1 MLNLHL
7 PIRLTMK
14 KLIPVLFYYLFTSVV
29 GFSQS
34 SLSIVSWP
42 GEGWGN
48 TDANYIQVAGGVEN
62 ISSLEIEVKV
72 RAEEID
78 VVSGALHYF
87 CWAQCYEPGV
97 MVSPTSLILAPGERV
112 NTFYGD
118 YVPEGRP
125 GISILKYCFF
135 NVANEADSVCGI
147 IRFNASPLS
156 VAGPLANNRPNI
168 GKAFPNPASD
178 QVTMDYFR
186 GAGNGRIEIY
196 SMLGSKMLTV
206 ELREEKGRVRIPVD
220 RLPAGM
226 YLFRLNVSGE
236 YLQTRKFHVSR

>member
-1 MLNLHL
+1 
-7 PIRLTMK
+7 MK
-14 KLIPVLFYYLFTSVV
+14 KFIPALLGICLLALPVLA
-29 GFSQS
+29 QS

-48 TDANYIQVAGGVEN
+48 TDANYIQVAGGIENVSSVEV
-62 ISSLEIEVKV
+62 EVKV
-72 RAEEID
+72 VAEEID
-78 VVSGALHYF
+78 IVPGALHYF

-97 MVSPTSLILAPGERV
+97 LLSPTSLTLAPGERV

-118 YVPEGRP
+118 YVPEGQP
-125 GISILKYCFF
+125 GISTVKYCFF

-156 VAGPLANNRPNI
+156 VSGPLTNNRPNI

-178 QVTMDYFR
+178 QVTVDYFK
-186 GAGNGRIEIY
+186 GTGSGRIEIY
-196 SMLGSKMLTV
+196 SMLGSKMLSV

-226 YLFRLNVSGE
+226 YLFRLNVNGE

>member
-1 MLNLHL
+1 
-7 PIRLTMK
+7 MK
-14 KLIPVLFYYLFTSVV
+14 KFIPALLGTCLLALPVLA
-29 GFSQS
+29 QS

-48 TDANYIQVAGGVEN
+48 TDANYIQVAGGIEN
-62 ISSLEIEVKV
+62 ISSVEVEVKV
-72 RAEEID
+72 VAEEID
-78 VVSGALHYF
+78 IVPGALHYF

-97 MVSPTSLILAPGERV
+97 LLSPTSLILAPGERV

-118 YVPEGRP
+118 YVPEGQP
-125 GISILKYCFF
+125 GISTVKYCFF

-156 VAGPLANNRPNI
+156 VSGPLTNNRPNI

-178 QVTMDYFR
+178 QVTVDYFK
-186 GAGNGRIEIY
+186 GTGSGRIEIY
-196 SMLGSKMLTV
+196 SMLGSKMLSV

-226 YLFRLNVSGE
+226 YLFRLNVNGE